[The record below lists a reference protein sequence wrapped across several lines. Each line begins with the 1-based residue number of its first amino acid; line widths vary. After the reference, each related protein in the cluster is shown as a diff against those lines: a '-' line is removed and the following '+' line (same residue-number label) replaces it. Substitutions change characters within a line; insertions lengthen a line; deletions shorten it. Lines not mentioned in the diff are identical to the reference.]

1 MSSPP
6 VDSNEHRAPPP
17 LPGVSG
23 LVDALHFVRYG
34 VPEVGSWA
42 LYLPAIGLGFGIVWV
57 AVDRA
62 LAGTAGPAARS
73 LAVVLVA
80 AAMTRARPLLALGRL
95 LAAIPGRG
103 RGRQATSQSARGA
116 VDLAC
121 TAAVVAAEVVAL
133 SALGRY
139 RIVGLLAAPVL
150 GCCSMVVL
158 AVGSRAARQDGRR
171 VKFAPAVTFREFGLA
186 TTATFAVLFWA
197 TEFLGLLLIL
207 ATALCTIAA
216 RVGWHRWRGGVD
228 ETAVLA
234 TSEMIQC
241 LVWLLLAALA

>member
-6 VDSNEHRAPPP
+6 ADSNEPRVPPA

-23 LVDALHFVRYG
+23 LIDALHFVRYG
-34 VPEVGSWA
+34 APEIGSWA

-62 LAGTAGPAARS
+62 LASTAAAGARS

-95 LAAIPGRG
+95 LAAIPSGGMGR
-103 RGRQATSQSARGA
+103 RAARGA
-116 VDLAC
+116 VDYAC
-121 TAAVVAAEVVAL
+121 AAAVVAVEVVAL

-158 AVGSRAARQDGRR
+158 AVGSRAARPDGRR
-171 VKFAPAVTFREFGLA
+171 MKFAPAVTFREFGLA

-234 TSEMIQC
+234 TSEAIQC
-241 LVWLLLAALA
+241 VVLLLLAALA